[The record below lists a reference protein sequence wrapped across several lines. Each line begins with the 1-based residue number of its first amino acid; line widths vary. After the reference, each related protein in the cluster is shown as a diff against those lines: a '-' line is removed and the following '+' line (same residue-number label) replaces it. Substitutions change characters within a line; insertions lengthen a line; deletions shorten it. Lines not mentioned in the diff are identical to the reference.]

1 MNNVIQY
8 RFLTPYNYATMFWN
22 CGSPL
27 ENWLVFGKI
36 AENPVITPSTSI
48 QVVRPSGANRYLES
62 VKVKAIPTTTA

>member
-22 CGSPL
+22 CSSPL

-36 AENPVITPSTSI
+36 AENPVITPSTSV

-62 VKVKAIPTTTA
+62 VKVEAIPTTTA